1 MAHYGILH
9 DIKFEDAEDIRG
21 AEVYGVN
28 DEKLGKIDDVIFD
41 HSTGDIHYLVVD
53 TGGWLTSKKFLVPA
67 NRIQPYGHHE
77 DKFYAELDKE
87 RIQMLPEY
95 DEKRLSSQE
104 GWSDYEK
111 QYEDRWKEGTV
122 MYNERTNRVITPP
135 ADQVKGARKSALSE
149 QGRQS
154 LQRDFTPE
162 KVGQRDDLLGVASG
176 GDDVTLRPKK
186 PSIAGREDAIMAERE
201 EQQRRQSRVSS
212 RVPDKSATF
221 KESSHTPTVSSGA
234 GESVPGPDAEVLNE
248 PRVYHVEGRPDAPV
262 ETQSREP
269 AADTSGPRYLNFQKK
284 LRQHRDR
291 VVGNC
296 PLCGSQEKVA

>member
-41 HSTGDIHYLVVD
+41 HSTGDIHYVVVD

-95 DEKRLSSQE
+95 DEKKLGSE
-104 GWSDYEK
+104 GDWSNYEK
-111 QYEDRWKEGTV
+111 QFEDRWKEGTV

-135 ADQVKGARKSALSE
+135 ADQVKGTRTSALSE
-149 QGRQS
+149 EGRQS

-162 KVGQRDDLLGVASG
+162 KRGQRDDLWGVASSG
-176 GDDVTLRPKK
+176 GDVTLRPNT
-186 PSIAGREDAIMAERE
+186 PSIAGREDAIKAERE
-201 EQQRRQSRVSS
+201 QQQRQQSQVSS
-212 RVPDKSATF
+212 RIPEETGTF
-221 KESSHTPTVSSGA
+221 KESSRPPSVSSGT
-234 GESVPGPDAEVLNE
+234 GESVPGPDAETLKD
-248 PRVYHVEGRPDAPV
+248 PRVYRVEERPEAPAREPV
-262 ETQSREP
+262 E
-269 AADTSGPRYLNFQKK
+269 ADSGPRYLSFQRR
-284 LRQHRDR
+284 LRQDRDR
-291 VVGNC
+291 VVSNC
-296 PLCGSQEKVA
+296 PLCGSQKKVA

>member
-9 DIKFEDAEDIRG
+9 ETKFEDAEDIRG

-41 HSTGDIHYLVVD
+41 HSSGDIHYLVVD

-67 NRIQPYGHHE
+67 NRVQPYGHHE

-95 DEKRLSSQE
+95 DEKKLGSE
-104 GWSDYEK
+104 KDWSDYEK
-111 QYEDRWKEGTV
+111 QYGDRWKEGTV

-135 ADQVKGARKSALSE
+135 ADQVKGTRTSALSE
-149 QGRQS
+149 QGKQS

-162 KVGQRDDLLGVASG
+162 KVGQRDELWGVASS
-176 GDDVTLRPKK
+176 GDDITLRPKK
-186 PSIAGREDAIMAERE
+186 PSIAGREDAILAERE
-201 EQQRRQSRVSS
+201 REQQQRQSTVGS
-212 RVPDKSATF
+212 RSPQESTF
-221 KESSHTPTVSSGA
+221 KESSRTPIVSSGA

-248 PRVYHVEGRPDAPV
+248 PRVYHVEGRP
-262 ETQSREP
+262 ETP
-269 AADTSGPRYLNFQKK
+269 AQQQGRVSAEAASGPRYMAFQRK
-284 LRQHRDR
+284 LREGRDR
-291 VVGNC
+291 VVADC
-296 PLCGSQEKVA
+296 PLCGSQKKVA

>member
-41 HSTGDIHYLVVD
+41 HSTGDIHYVVVD

-87 RIQMLPEY
+87 RIQMLPDY
-95 DEKRLSSQE
+95 DEKKLGSE
-104 GWSDYEK
+104 GDWSNYEK
-111 QYEDRWKEGTV
+111 QFEDRWKEGTV

-135 ADQVKGARKSALSE
+135 ADQVKGTRTSALSE
-149 QGRQS
+149 EGRQS

-162 KVGQRDDLLGVASG
+162 KRGQRDDLWGVASSG
-176 GDDVTLRPKK
+176 GDVTLRPNK
-186 PSIAGREDAIMAERE
+186 PSIAGREDAIKAERE
-201 EQQRRQSRVSS
+201 QQQRQQSQVSS
-212 RVPDKSATF
+212 RIPEETGTF
-221 KESSHTPTVSSGA
+221 KESSRPPSVSSGT
-234 GESVPGPDAEVLNE
+234 GESVPGPDAETLKD
-248 PRVYHVEGRPDAPV
+248 PRVYRVEERPEAPAREPV
-262 ETQSREP
+262 E
-269 AADTSGPRYLNFQKK
+269 ADSGPRYLSFQRR
-284 LRQHRDR
+284 LRQDRDR
-291 VVGNC
+291 VVSNC
-296 PLCGSQEKVA
+296 PLCGSQKKVA

>member
-28 DEKLGKIDDVIFD
+28 DEKLGKIDDVIFE
-41 HSTGDIHYLVVD
+41 HSTGDIHYVVVD

-95 DEKRLSSQE
+95 DEKKLGSE
-104 GWSDYEK
+104 GDWSNYEK
-111 QYEDRWKEGTV
+111 QFEDRWKEGTV

-135 ADQVKGARKSALSE
+135 PDQVKGTRTSALSE
-149 QGRQS
+149 EGRQS

-162 KVGQRDDLLGVASG
+162 KRGQRDDLWGVASSG
-176 GDDVTLRPKK
+176 GDVTLRPNK
-186 PSIAGREDAIMAERE
+186 PSIAGREDAIKAERE
-201 EQQRRQSRVSS
+201 QQQRQQSRVSN
-212 RVPDKSATF
+212 RVPEEAGTF
-221 KESSHTPTVSSGA
+221 KESSRTPGVSSGT
-234 GESVPGPDAEVLNE
+234 GESVPGPDAETLKD
-248 PRVYHVEGRPDAPV
+248 PRVYRVEERPEAPAREPV
-262 ETQSREP
+262 E
-269 AADTSGPRYLNFQKK
+269 ADSGPRYLSFQKR
-284 LRQHRDR
+284 LRQDRDR
-291 VVGNC
+291 VVSNC
-296 PLCGSQEKVA
+296 PLCGSQKKVA

>member
-9 DIKFEDAEDIRG
+9 DTKFEDAEDIRG
-21 AEVYGVN
+21 AEVYGIN

-41 HSTGDIHYLVVD
+41 HSSGDIHYLVVD

-95 DEKRLSSQE
+95 DEKKLGSE
-104 GWSDYEK
+104 KDWSDYERRF
-111 QYEDRWKEGTV
+111 EDRWKEGTV
-122 MYNERTNRVITPP
+122 MYNERTNRIITPP
-135 ADQVKGARKSALSE
+135 AEEIQGTRSSALSE
-149 QGRQS
+149 EGKQS

-162 KVGQRDDLLGVASG
+162 KRGQRDDLWGVASS
-176 GDDVTLRPKK
+176 GDDVTLRPRK

-201 EQQRRQSRVSS
+201 QQQRR
-212 RVPDKSATF
+212 DAAT
-221 KESSHTPTVSSGA
+221 ERIRREQAAAGVTPT
-234 GESVPGPDAEVLNE
+234 ESDVPGPDAEVLKQ
-248 PRVYHVEGRPDAPV
+248 PRVYRVEERSESAAQ
-262 ETQSREP
+262 TQTREP
-269 AADTSGPRYLNFQKK
+269 VGSASGPRYINFQKK
-284 LRQHRDR
+284 LRQNRDR